1 MIKKPPK
8 VLNEFFSNVVTSLNI
23 PQFNQNDRASEN
35 ISDPVIKAI
44 VYYRGHLSVIAVK
57 ENCSSKSNFNFS
69 FAKKVDILKEIKIFQ
84 SNKQCRS
91 SRGRG
96 YIYLPP
102 PIKAIVYYRG
112 HLSVI
117 AVKENC
123 SSKSNFNFSFVEKVD
138 ILKEIKI
145 LKSNKQCC
153 SCGGRG
159 GHLLPPPLSIPI
171 KAIVYYRGHLSVI
184 AVANLQLKAADLL
197 KNA

>member
-35 ISDPVIKAI
+35 ISDTV
-44 VYYRGHLSVIAVK
+44 
-57 ENCSSKSNFNFS
+57 
-69 FAKKVDILKEIKIFQ
+69 
-84 SNKQCRS
+84 
-91 SRGRG
+91 
-96 YIYLPP
+96 
-102 PIKAIVYYRG
+102 IKAIVYYRG

-197 KNA
+197 KNV

>member
-35 ISDPVIKAI
+35 ISDTV
-44 VYYRGHLSVIAVK
+44 
-57 ENCSSKSNFNFS
+57 
-69 FAKKVDILKEIKIFQ
+69 
-84 SNKQCRS
+84 
-91 SRGRG
+91 
-96 YIYLPP
+96 
-102 PIKAIVYYRG
+102 IKAIVYYRG

-159 GHLLPPPLSIPI
+159 GHLLAPPPPPPLHP
-171 KAIVYYRGHLSVI
+171 H
-184 AVANLQLKAADLL
+184 
-197 KNA
+197 